1 MASRF
6 TFTPTALQGLL
17 AVERQRL
24 ADRRGFLSRMYCAQ
38 EFSALGFA
46 EPVAQINM
54 TLTRQRGAVRGL
66 HFQHPP
72 YAEDKLVS
80 CIHGMIFDV
89 AVDLRSESKT
99 FLKWHGEILSA
110 ENCKSLLIPKGFAHG
125 FQTLLD
131 NTEVCYQMS
140 ASYAPDCARGIRW
153 NDPRL
158 GIEWPLSDRI
168 QSQRDQDLPLL
179 TQEVCAAFA
188 EL

>member
-89 AVDLRSESKT
+89 AVDLRSESET

-125 FQTLLD
+125 FQTLEDDCELIYLHSAAYVQNAEGAINALD
-131 NTEVCYQMS
+131 PS
-140 ASYAPDCARGIRW
+140 IGIV
-153 NDPRL
+153 
-158 GIEWPLSDRI
+158 WPLPIAEISDRD
-168 QSQRDQDLPLL
+168 SGHPFL
-179 TQEVCAAFA
+179 TDEFTGVRT
-188 EL
+188 